1 MKRKNEAGRQT
12 TMAEPNHKQHSEG
25 FATEYKMNGHN
36 GGVEETDIDAAMEES
51 KNHTPGKMCYKMIN
65 ISFLQ

>member
-1 MKRKNEAGRQT
+1 
-12 TMAEPNHKQHSEG
+12 MAEPNHKQHSEG